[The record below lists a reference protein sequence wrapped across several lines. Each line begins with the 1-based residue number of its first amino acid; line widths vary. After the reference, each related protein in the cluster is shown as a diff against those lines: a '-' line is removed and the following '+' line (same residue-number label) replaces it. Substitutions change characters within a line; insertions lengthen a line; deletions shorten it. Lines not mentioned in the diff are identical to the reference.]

1 MTAISTRQSPSNI
14 TDNNADGP
22 SLDYS
27 SKSDSDVESE
37 TSTAIYEQEPF
48 NTYQN
53 RVQNLLA
60 SLFGENAAE
69 IAAITRLEGGSYNR
83 IIGIVI
89 PSSTNAVSA
98 SKEDLILRIP
108 RFANSNHV
116 AQVELLQSLRG
127 FLPVPEVTHYDNGVD
142 NALGQP
148 YMLMRR
154 IPGNCLSKVLQDMKL
169 EERRDI
175 ARQVANL
182 IAQFHSIPMP
192 SGIGPLCADEKGEL
206 SVLRFPPR
214 ALAPWDTNNP
224 EVSSLS
230 QFGLPP
236 KTFHDFVF
244 QRLNEFSTLA
254 RKEQPPDTFISD
266 ACDRL
271 LLASQPLLRTVDT
284 DIRTAIFH
292 RDFYERN
299 ILVARTSSGWTI
311 TGVIDWDECEA
322 APLEI
327 VRVWPGWLW
336 ASRDEGEA
344 DFEENEWDPDLSVPD
359 GECQEI
365 KQAFVDEIERLQPGF
380 LVMVRHTR
388 DACLRPLYERARGGF
403 FSNEHIRD
411 IDRVE
416 EAARRFSDLELEVE

>member
-27 SKSDSDVESE
+27 SKSDSHVESE

-60 SLFGENAAE
+60 SLFGANVAE
-69 IAAITRLEGGSYNR
+69 VAAITRHERGSYNR

-89 PSSTNAVSA
+89 PSSTNDVPA
-98 SKEDLILRIP
+98 STEDLILRTP
-108 RFANSNHV
+108 GFANSNHV
-116 AQVELLQSLRG
+116 AQVELLQFLRG
-127 FLPVPEVTHYDNGVD
+127 FLPVPEVTHYDNGAE

-154 IPGNCLSKVLQDMKL
+154 IPGDCLSKVLQDMQL
-169 EERRDI
+169 DERCDI

-192 SGIGPLCADEKGEL
+192 LGIGPLRADEKGEL

-214 ALAPWDTNNP
+214 TLAPWENNNP

-230 QFGLPP
+230 QCGPPP

-244 QRLNEFSTLA
+244 
-254 RKEQPPDTFISD
+254 
-266 ACDRL
+266 
-271 LLASQPLLRTVDT
+271 
-284 DIRTAIFH
+284 
-292 RDFYERN
+292 
-299 ILVARTSSGWTI
+299 
-311 TGVIDWDECEA
+311 
-322 APLEI
+322 
-327 VRVWPGWLW
+327 
-336 ASRDEGEA
+336 
-344 DFEENEWDPDLSVPD
+344 
-359 GECQEI
+359 
-365 KQAFVDEIERLQPGF
+365 
-380 LVMVRHTR
+380 
-388 DACLRPLYERARGGF
+388 
-403 FSNEHIRD
+403 
-411 IDRVE
+411 
-416 EAARRFSDLELEVE
+416 